1 MVGRDP
7 DADVYVPDERVSRR
21 HAMLEP
27 TGDGW
32 TFEDLG
38 STNGTF
44 VRGHRVDRVPVMG
57 LTEVRLGNPDDG
69 PALQIVAVSG
79 GDARG
84 TVISA
89 APRPAPST
97 APPTPAPASR
107 RPGAPRLGRMSAIN
121 RLVHD
126 LDPPSEE
133 NEKPR

>member
-1 MVGRDP
+1 
-7 DADVYVPDERVSRR
+7 
-21 HAMLEP
+21 
-27 TGDGW
+27 
-32 TFEDLG
+32 
-38 STNGTF
+38 
-44 VRGHRVDRVPVMG
+44 MG

-89 APRPAPST
+89 APRPAAST